1 LASDKSDIDG
11 GEEEYLEVGEQ
22 EGGRATEEKEMT
34 GGDSASVG
42 EQDGGRAVDEK
53 NTTTGGDGARGR
65 DGASSPIDTAA
76 LMSQLASLAL
86 TYRSQAASLQDQV
99 RDERFA
105 SFQRMMRAPLLRLS
119 DNPPPPPL
127 PLHCT
132 LCTPFLTQTL

>member
-1 LASDKSDIDG
+1 
-11 GEEEYLEVGEQ
+11 VGEQ
-22 EGGRATEEKEMT
+22 EGGRATEEKGMT

-42 EQDGGRAVDEK
+42 EQGGGRAVDEK

-105 SFQRMMRAPLLRLS
+105 SFQRMMRAPLLRLLR
-119 DNPPPPPL
+119 PPPPL
-127 PLHCT
+127 LSRCT
-132 LCTPFLTQTL
+132 ALLCTPFSTQTL